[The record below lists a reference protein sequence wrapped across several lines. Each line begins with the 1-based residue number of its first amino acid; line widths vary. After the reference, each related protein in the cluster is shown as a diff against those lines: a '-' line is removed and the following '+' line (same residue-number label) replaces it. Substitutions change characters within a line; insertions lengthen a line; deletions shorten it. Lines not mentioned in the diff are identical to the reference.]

1 MSGSQ
6 DELLNLLPDS
16 PTYEQY
22 REFAEDNLSSMPDP
36 EGMAP
41 SQRQERAR
49 AGSPSWSSAGNG
61 IKTFYDGYGDVF
73 LNEAIRVIDVSS
85 WQENIDWNAVRSS
98 GVDAAILR
106 LGYGVGHEDR
116 KFARNVSECRKYGV
130 PFGVYFFSYAYSAEF
145 AAEEGGFAASVLKK
159 YGLDK
164 DMPVFYDLEEFPE
177 WDGHFPPTSTN
188 TYVNIANQFFSK
200 LEAAG
205 YTNLQVYSGKN
216 YLTTVLNAPSIV
228 SKASWVAQYGPRLK
242 YEISADS
249 GVKGWQYS
257 SSGSVSGIHGNVDMN
272 AFSLVPYWRERLG
285 LYGFVDVF
293 SSTPHHEHIGW
304 LKENG
309 IAAGWADGTFKPY
322 VSIARC
328 DMAAFL
334 YRLAG
339 SPQYSPTSA
348 ERRRFKDVDGGTPH
362 CDEVWWLASTGV
374 STGWA
379 DGTFKPY
386 ASIARCDMAAF
397 LHRFFDNVGVGI

>member
-1 MSGSQ
+1 
-6 DELLNLLPDS
+6 
-16 PTYEQY
+16 
-22 REFAEDNLSSMPDP
+22 
-36 EGMAP
+36 
-41 SQRQERAR
+41 
-49 AGSPSWSSAGNG
+49 
-61 IKTFYDGYGDVF
+61 
-73 LNEAIRVIDVSS
+73 
-85 WQENIDWNAVRSS
+85 
-98 GVDAAILR
+98 
-106 LGYGVGHEDR
+106 
-116 KFARNVSECRKYGV
+116 
-130 PFGVYFFSYAYSAEF
+130 
-145 AAEEGGFAASVLKK
+145 
-159 YGLDK
+159 
-164 DMPVFYDLEEFPE
+164 MPVFYDLEEFPE

-397 LHRFFDNVGVGI
+397 LYRLAGSPQYSPTSAERRRFKDVDGGTPHCDEVWWLASTGVSTGWADGTFKPYASIARCDMAAFLHRFFDNVGVGI